1 MPEQIGEGLG
11 AYYIKKCFNPL
22 SLNKDGICE
31 VCQHL
36 IKKHNK
42 VWIIKS
48 NIWLSDF
55 LLNATVFVFTL
66 LNMLILNLL
75 PWDRSYRKLHC
86 ITIVLLAVS
95 MIIELILFLN
105 NILTEMSETTIKKRY
120 KYCIKRYRHLSERM
134 L

>member
-1 MPEQIGEGLG
+1 M
-11 AYYIKKCFNPL
+11 
-22 SLNKDGICE
+22 
-31 VCQHL
+31 CQRL

-75 PWDRSYRKLHC
+75 SWDKSYRKLHC

-95 MIIELILFLN
+95 MIIELILFLT
-105 NILTEMSETTIKKRY
+105 NILTGMAEIAIKKRY
-120 KYCIKRYRHLSERM
+120 KYCIKRYRHLSKRM